1 MSKQATLFTVK
12 ERRIFNA
19 ALNFLERTYQGQEI
33 TRQKS
38 AIQGDIRKA
47 LILNLTKVMND
58 CRAILL
64 LAQAGFYIQA
74 GILARSTTDACNLLM
89 HIEFSEDDAALVE
102 PWLEGRK
109 VTHWML
115 IEEINE
121 SLEQDIQLNITD
133 YRQMRKQLDSFVHAN
148 YEALQLYPAQL
159 SRVSPPDQITFHSL
173 TFWKRLVHFYLIS
186 CLLAILLLAPD
197 LEDETLDHLDRL
209 AKLIGAEQLSA
220 DSPQRSN
227 QHQVS

>member
-1 MSKQATLFTVK
+1 
-12 ERRIFNA
+12 
-19 ALNFLERTYQGQEI
+19 
-33 TRQKS
+33 
-38 AIQGDIRKA
+38 
-47 LILNLTKVMND
+47 
-58 CRAILL
+58 
-64 LAQAGFYIQA
+64 
-74 GILARSTTDACNLLM
+74 M